1 MTSLFSPL
9 LFFFFSS
16 PFIARCQMLTMVA
29 AVWKEGT
36 SRYIGVRL
44 ILSCNDTAHEGKTQR
59 VSKFARVIFFSLFL
73 LVSFIFWDSFSFA
86 RLSDGEFLLVLIY
99 LLILG
104 SLGGW
109 CRYIGSFIIS
119 GKVSDFKHALG
130 NLLLFFP
137 FLLFGYVF

>member
-1 MTSLFSPL
+1 MWH
-9 LFFFFSS
+9 
-16 PFIARCQMLTMVA
+16 I
-29 AVWKEGT
+29 
-36 SRYIGVRL
+36 YIHGFWIGDVQKVLGVRL

-104 SLGGW
+104 SLGG
-109 CRYIGSFIIS
+109 
-119 GKVSDFKHALG
+119 
-130 NLLLFFP
+130 
-137 FLLFGYVF
+137 